1 MAISVLALM
10 PGADNSSI
18 LLAIKPLA
26 HNTLSRMELIADLHC
41 HPSLKPF
48 GRSFKTD
55 QQRQNPR
62 PVSPANSWFHDKPS
76 VFDKL
81 LNYTAQLTK
90 FRQCDF
96 TSSRTGRVRVVVA
109 SLYPPERGFFVGK
122 LGTGPVADVVLD
134 LATGLGQQRIQAV
147 QNQQDYF
154 QDLLAEY
161 QFLRDLDGQLLTLP
175 TGEKARYRLCGS
187 RADVEAALQEPD
199 SLAVLLSIEGAHA
212 FGCGLDPDHHPA
224 QLDTLRAHVRQVKA
238 WAHRPLFITFAHH
251 FYNELGG
258 HAASLTGLVAKVAD
272 QSRGLGTGLTALGQ
286 AVLRELLDTSAGPR
300 ILPDIKHM
308 SRRCRQEYY
317 QLLDAEY
324 AGQDIP
330 IIASHG
336 AVAGNDTDR
345 QLFLDADINFY
356 DDDLLR
362 IARSGGL
369 LGLQLDER
377 RVGSPAALRQARGH
391 VLRRKI
397 LYNWAG
403 LVWNQVRHVAEVL
416 DSHGLFAWGSL
427 ALGTDFDGI
436 VDPINGYWTHEQ
448 LPVLSDYLLMHAHN
462 YLTSNSPL
470 ALATNRA
477 VHEEEIVSRIM
488 SDNALAFLLKYL
500 PAS

>member
-1 MAISVLALM
+1 MDFI
-10 PGADNSSI
+10 I
-18 LLAIKPLA
+18 
-26 HNTLSRMELIADLHC
+26 DLHC
-41 HPSLKPF
+41 HPSMKPF

-55 QQRQNPR
+55 NQHQNAR
-62 PVSPANSWFHDKPS
+62 LTSPANAWFHDKPS
-76 VFDKL
+76 LFDKL

-90 FRQCDF
+90 FRQSDF
-96 TSSRTGRVRVVVA
+96 ASSRTGRVRVVVA
-109 SLYPPERGFFVGK
+109 SLYPPEKGFFVGR

-134 LATGLGQQRIQAV
+134 LAAGLGKQRIQAI

-161 QFLRDLDGQLLTLP
+161 QFLRDLDGQLVTLP
-175 TGEKARYRLCGS
+175 SGEKARYRLCGS
-187 RADVEAALQEPD
+187 RADVETTLQEPGA
-199 SLAVLLSIEGAHA
+199 LAILLSIEGAHA
-212 FGCGLDPDHHPA
+212 FGCGLDSQHQPA
-224 QLDTLRAHVRQVKA
+224 QLATLRAHVQAVKA

-272 QSRGLGTGLTALGQ
+272 QSPGLGTGLTDLGQ
-286 AVLRELLDTSAGPR
+286 EVLRELLDNATGRR
-300 ILPDIKHM
+300 IFIDIKHM
-308 SRRCRQEYY
+308 SRLCRQQYY

-336 AVAGNDTDR
+336 AVAGHDADR

-377 RVGSPAALRQARGH
+377 RIGSPAVLRKARGQ

-403 LVWNQVRHVAEVL
+403 LVWNQVRHVAELL
-416 DSHGLFAWGSL
+416 DRHGLFAWGSL

-448 LPVLSDYLLMHAHN
+448 LPALSDYLLMHAHN
-462 YLTSNSPL
+462 YLADSPPL

-477 VHEEEIVSRIM
+477 VNEEEIVSRLM
-488 SDNALAFLLKYL
+488 ADNALAFLLKYL
-500 PAS
+500 PVS

>member
-1 MAISVLALM
+1 M
-10 PGADNSSI
+10 
-18 LLAIKPLA
+18 
-26 HNTLSRMELIADLHC
+26 
-41 HPSLKPF
+41 KPF
-48 GRSFKTD
+48 GRSFKPD
-55 QQRQNPR
+55 SQHQNPR
-62 PVSPANSWFHDKPS
+62 PASPASTWFHDKPS
-76 VFDKL
+76 LFDKL

-90 FRQCDF
+90 FRQSDF
-96 TSSRTGRVRVVVA
+96 TSSRTGRVRVVMA
-109 SLYPPERGFFVGK
+109 SLYPPEQGFFVGK
-122 LGTGPVADVVLD
+122 LGTGPVGDVVLD
-134 LATGLGQQRIQAV
+134 LATGLGHQRIQAI
-147 QNQQDYF
+147 QSQQDYF
-154 QDLLAEY
+154 LDLLAEY
-161 QFLRDLDGQLLTLP
+161 QFLRDLDGQLVTLP

-187 RADVEAALQEPD
+187 RADVEVALLEPD

-212 FGCGLDPDHHPA
+212 FGCGLDPQQHPA
-224 QLDTLRAHVRQVKA
+224 QLETLRAHVQAVKA

-258 HAASLTGLVAKVAD
+258 HAASLTGLVAKVTD
-272 QSRGLGTGLTALGQ
+272 QSPGLGTGLTDLGK
-286 AVLRELLDTSAGPR
+286 AVLRELLDNSDGRR
-300 ILPDIKHM
+300 ILVDVKHM
-308 SRRCRQEYY
+308 SRLCRQQYY
-317 QLLDAEY
+317 RLLDEEY
-324 AGQDIP
+324 TGQAIP

-377 RVGSPAALRQARGH
+377 RVGSPAALRKARGH

-403 LVWNQVRHVAEVL
+403 LVWNQVQHVAELL
-416 DSHGLFAWGSL
+416 DSHGLFAWDSL

-448 LPVLSDYLLMHAHN
+448 LPALSDYLLMHAHN
-462 YLTSNSPL
+462 YLAGSPVL
-470 ALATNRA
+470 TLATNRA
-477 VHEEEIVSRIM
+477 VNEEEIVSRIM
-488 SDNALAFLLKYL
+488 ADNALAFLLKYL